1 MQDRL
6 KDKDDATLVPLADG
20 KMEALR
26 LVKAMQQKGLTIRL
40 LGGLA
45 VSLRCPSAGHRALN
59 RVYADLD
66 FVAY

>member
-6 KDKDDATLVPLADG
+6 KDKADATPFPLADG
-20 KMEALR
+20 KTEALR
-26 LVKAMQQKGLTIRL
+26 LVEAMQQKGLTIRL

-45 VSLRCPSAGHRALN
+45 VSLRCPGAEHRALN

-66 FVAY
+66 FVG